1 MKDTRYLIA
10 EQAQRI
16 LNGGATT
23 SDTEVRLE
31 ELVIFV
37 DQAFASFIKTAYFEN
52 RNDGENYV
60 NGTFIYSF
68 VEDVKFDNIRKRY
81 YANIP
86 SAYVNLPNGIGLY
99 SVHPV
104 EDDTDSFIPINT
116 MFLSLGSGLTVSTMQ
131 GRKSYFIENKKIYLA
146 NLSPDFCTKQIIMK
160 LVGGMQSDEEF
171 DFDISMDMQGQI
183 AQGVVELYMA
193 QLQTPKDEITDNVKN
208 N

>member
-23 SDTEVRLE
+23 SDTEVRIE

-68 VEDVKFDNIRKRY
+68 IEDVKFDKLRKRY

-99 SVHPV
+99 SVHPI

-116 MFLSLGSGLTVSTMQ
+116 MFLSLGSGLSVSSME
-131 GRKSYFIENKKIYLA
+131 GRKSYFIENKKLYLA

-160 LVGGMQSDEEF
+160 LVGGMQSDNEF

-183 AQGVVELYMA
+183 ASSVVELYMTQA
-193 QLQTPKDEITDNVKN
+193 QLQKDAITDNVKN